1 MKGAKAV
8 RPSWSVLAHA
18 AEKAVGSFAVPSLV
32 AGLLLTASVAHAITP
47 IRFSGELGGLVT
59 DVAGRP
65 QAGAVV
71 LLYNRQDVL
80 LQRSSTDNLGTFAF
94 GELLPDLYSVN
105 VSLSS
110 FVPALKERIQIKPG
124 MRSLLEINLSRL
136 FSSVQVVSTTP
147 VSGSLMN
154 DNWKWAL
161 RADSVTRPVLRILPA
176 QQRTDSPADSSHIF
190 SESRG
195 LVKISASDGAS
206 TASDGQADLGT
217 QFAFATSVYG
227 GNHLQVAGDV
237 GYASGSTVPSAAIR
251 TTYSRE
257 LLDGVRPEVSV
268 TMRQF
273 FVPLRV
279 GQSLLGTGGVQNDG
293 PLPALR
299 TVGASFA
306 DKTQL
311 SDSLQMEYGFSFDN
325 VSFLDSLH
333 YFSPYGKLTYSLPRG
348 KVDVTWTSGNA
359 RPELGMAPGDPSTD
373 LQRDLAALSALPRV
387 TLMDGHAKVQRGD
400 NLELGVSQR
409 FGSREYRLAGYHERV
424 TNTTLTLASSDGAI
438 FPGDQMPDLFSNASL
453 FNIGKFDNYGYTA
466 SVTQDLGTNYKV
478 SVIYGSEGVIEPHGG
493 PISTAEDL
501 RRSMTVGHRPELTL
515 RASGVLRST
524 GTRVV
529 ASYQWTDYQSATPGP
544 LFTTESARP
553 EPGLNVIVRQPM
565 PVIPRMPWRME
576 ASAELRNLLAQG
588 YLPLTTSGGDQFMLL
603 NTPRTIRGGIAFVF

>member
-1 MKGAKAV
+1 MKGAKAI
-8 RPSWSVLAHA
+8 RPSWPILAHTA
-18 AEKAVGSFAVPSLV
+18 GKTVGSFAAPSL
-32 AGLLLTASVAHAITP
+32 AAFLLLTAPFAEAIAP

-59 DVAGRP
+59 DIAGKP

-71 LLYNRQDVL
+71 LLYNKQDVL
-80 LQRSSTDNLGTFAF
+80 LQRSSTDSLGTFAF

-105 VSLSS
+105 VSLSN

-124 MRSLLEINLSRL
+124 MRSLLEINLSRV

-147 VSGSLMN
+147 VNGSLMN

-161 RADSVTRPVLRILPA
+161 RADSVTRPVLRILPP
-176 QQRTDSPADSSHIF
+176 QQRADAAAESAHVF

-195 LVKISASDGAS
+195 LVRFSASDGAS
-206 TASDGQADLGT
+206 MASDGQADLGT

-237 GYASGSTVPSAAIR
+237 GYASGSTAPSAAIR

-257 LLDGVRPEVSV
+257 FLQGVKPEVSV

-279 GQSLLGTGGVQNDG
+279 GQSLPGTGGLQNDG

-306 DKTQL
+306 DKTQI
-311 SDSLQMEYGFSFDN
+311 SDTLQMEYGFAFDN

-348 KVDVTWTSGNA
+348 KVDLTWTSGNA
-359 RPELGMAPGDPSTD
+359 RPELGMAPADPSND

-400 NLELGVSQR
+400 NLEAGISQR
-409 FGSREYRLAGYHERV
+409 FGSREYRLAGYHEHV
-424 TNTTLTLASSDGAI
+424 MNTTLTLASSDGAI

-453 FNIGKFDNYGYTA
+453 FNIGKFDTYGYTA
-466 SVTQDLGTNYKV
+466 SVTQDFGDNYKV
-478 SVIYGSEGVIEPHGG
+478 SVIYGSEGVIEPH
-493 PISTAEDL
+493 TATINTADDL
-501 RRSMTVGHRPELTL
+501 RKAMSVGHRPELTL
-515 RASGVLRST
+515 RASGLWRST
-524 GTRVV
+524 GTQVV

-588 YLPLTTSGGDQFMLL
+588 YLPLRTSGGDQFLL
-603 NTPRTIRGGIAFVF
+603 INTPRTIRGGIAFVF